1 MDFYIKQNSE
11 LPILELKPY
20 KGKNYNELLEQI
32 QNATV
37 LFSMFDE
44 KGCYKIIDKSAI
56 INTDT
61 KINQQS
67 NQEDNCR
74 EIIDFTIQY
83 KFTKKDTSKA
93 GKYKGQFK
101 IIFEKY
107 GEQKNIIIPLNYD
120 LDIEIL
126 PSITKTTI
134 ITN

>member
-20 KGKNYNELLEQI
+20 KGKYFNELVEQI
-32 QNATV
+32 KNATV

-44 KGCYKIIDKSAI
+44 KGCYVIIDKSAI
-56 INTDT
+56 INTET
-61 KINQQS
+61 KNNQQL
-67 NQEDNCR
+67 NQEDACR

-83 KFTKKDTSKA
+83 KFTKKDTSKV

-107 GEQKNIIIPLNYD
+107 GEQKSIIIPLNYD

-126 PSITKTTI
+126 PSITKTTTMI
-134 ITN
+134 

>member
-44 KGCYKIIDKSAI
+44 NGCYKIIDKSAI

-61 KINQQS
+61 KNNQQS